1 MLTSPRILC
10 AVSIPLVLLTLV
22 RPALAAEQETP
33 PPDPQAQATSPPPK
47 KAPLPPPPPE
57 AIAAARAFFEKGEAY
72 YKAGKYQ
79 AAWVEFSSAFQI
91 VEMPD
96 LLFNIA
102 RCEAKMGRAADA
114 AKHFRQFLAA
124 KPDDPDA
131 DNIRKQID
139 TLEGRTPVATPAPS
153 NTTDNRPL
161 SIPWIATATGGAG
174 VLLVLG
180 GAGAL
185 GAASSTYYS
194 LQQECGSSCDR
205 SKTDSGRTQAAVGY
219 SLLAVGFAA
228 MASAAVILPFELKK
242 KDATSKVAL
251 RLSPGGLAVQG
262 RF

>member
-10 AVSIPLVLLTLV
+10 AASIPLVLLTSVLPS
-22 RPALAAEQETP
+22 RAAGSETP
-33 PPDPQAQATSPPPK
+33 PPDALAQTTK

-72 YKAGKYQ
+72 YKAGKFQ

-102 RCEAKMGRAADA
+102 RCEAKMGRTADA

-131 DNIRKQID
+131 NNIRKQID
-139 TLEGRTPVATPAPS
+139 MLEGRTTTAAATENSAS
-153 NTTDNRPL
+153 SGRPR

-174 VLLVLG
+174 LLLVLG

-194 LQQECGSSCDR
+194 LQQECGSSCEP
-205 SKTDSGRTQAAVGY
+205 SKTEPGRTQAAVGY
-219 SLLAVGFAA
+219 AFLAVGFAA
-228 MASAAVILPFELKK
+228 MAGAAVILPFELKK
-242 KDATSKVAL
+242 KDAASKVAL